1 MTRGDVFVN
10 TFKVDAK
17 AYEGFIDIFNDHNPL
32 HTDEAFAIA
41 KGFRGR
47 VMHGNILNGFI
58 SYFIGECL
66 PTKDVIIHSQDIKFS
81 KPVYLNDELK
91 FTAEVTEVF
100 ESVNTTQFKFHFQNS
115 SGEKVAKGNI
125 QIGIFQ

>member
-1 MTRGDVFVN
+1 MTKGDVFVN

-17 AYEGFIDIFNDHNPL
+17 AYEGFIDIFNDHSPL

-41 KGFRGR
+41 KGFKGR
-47 VMHGNILNGFI
+47 VVHGNILNGFI

-81 KPVYLNDELK
+81 KPVYLDDELK
-91 FTAEVTEVF
+91 LTVEVTEVF
-100 ESVNTTQFKFHFQNS
+100 DSVHTIQFKFHFQNNG
-115 SGEKVAKGNI
+115 GEKVAKGNI